1 MLPKINLQKG
11 ASSFYESIHIPIGYS
26 IVIVDSL
33 GSWFFLFYLNNI
45 QFTYFDLV
53 GKLIYEKSW
62 ICKNEVNQFKVGD
75 LFIQNLLD
83 IEPKLTKLMNR
94 ELPMKLTDEDRA
106 EISNSKVCS
115 HCGGEILDSA
125 VRDHGNVP

>member
-1 MLPKINLQKG
+1 MI
-11 ASSFYESIHIPIGYS
+11 
-26 IVIVDSL
+26 
-33 GSWFFLFYLNNI
+33 FLFQLNNI

-62 ICKNEVNQFKVGD
+62 ICKNEVNQFKVGE

-83 IEPKLTKLMNR
+83 IEPKLTQLMNR
-94 ELPMKLTDEDRA
+94 NLPMKLTAKDRA

-125 VRDHGNVP
+125 VRDHGNVFHR